1 MPVQHTPV
9 YVTEAE
15 RLEQENA
22 ARQVRDLPERPR
34 TYHIVTY
41 GCQMNAHDS
50 EKLAGI
56 LSGMGMAEAADRREA
71 DLVIFNTCC
80 VRDNAERRAL
90 GNVTWLKELKKDKPG
105 LIIGVC
111 GCMVQQPG
119 MAERIVD
126 ITATGTTLRENNLEI
141 VEEVLASTARFFAN
155 GCALRTDERIVAL
168 ARVLAENA
176 PKHTYAPIAG
186 ASNPTRPSQE

>member
-15 RLEQENA
+15 RLEQESA
-22 ARQVRDLPERPR
+22 ARQVRDLSERPR

-71 DLVIFNTCC
+71 DLVIFNTCLLYTSRC
-80 VRDNAERRAL
+80 V
-90 GNVTWLKELKKDKPG
+90 
-105 LIIGVC
+105 
-111 GCMVQQPG
+111 
-119 MAERIVD
+119 
-126 ITATGTTLRENNLEI
+126 
-141 VEEVLASTARFFAN
+141 
-155 GCALRTDERIVAL
+155 
-168 ARVLAENA
+168 
-176 PKHTYAPIAG
+176 
-186 ASNPTRPSQE
+186 

>member
-1 MPVQHTPV
+1 MPPSSWPWAPPT
-9 YVTEAE
+9 AAS
-15 RLEQENA
+15 A
-22 ARQVRDLPERPR
+22 ARTRFWKWALPWRSWSICASVAESAGTSAAIEERYRKLGSIRIATKYPSITRAHFARTGTQVE
-34 TYHIVTY
+34 IVY
-41 GCQMNAHDS
+41 LHGNI
-50 EKLAGI
+50 ELAPI
-56 LSGMGMAEAADRREA
+56 
-71 DLVIFNTCC
+71 T
-80 VRDNAERRAL
+80 
-90 GNVTWLKELKKDKPG
+90 
-105 LIIGVC
+105 
-111 GCMVQQPG
+111 G

-186 ASNPTRPSQE
+186 ASNPVQPTLS

>member
-1 MPVQHTPV
+1 MPTSRTGTQVEIV
-9 YVTEAE
+9 YLHGNIE
-15 RLEQENA
+15 
-22 ARQVRDLPERPR
+22 
-34 TYHIVTY
+34 
-41 GCQMNAHDS
+41 
-50 EKLAGI
+50 LAPI
-56 LSGMGMAEAADRREA
+56 
-71 DLVIFNTCC
+71 T
-80 VRDNAERRAL
+80 
-90 GNVTWLKELKKDKPG
+90 
-105 LIIGVC
+105 
-111 GCMVQQPG
+111 G

-186 ASNPTRPSQE
+186 ASNPVQPTLS